1 MWSLL
6 REVLLEAWRL
16 AVALGLERVD
26 QWKAACEQVLARER
40 QRLFEALALL
50 CLGLMLLALGLC
62 GLLVLAWWALPD
74 TSRGLVMGLLLAA
87 FVTLGLLLLEQARR
101 RVAKV

>member
-1 MWSLL
+1 M
-6 REVLLEAWRL
+6 

-62 GLLVLAWWALPD
+62 GLLLLAWWSLPEA
-74 TSRGLVMGLLLAA
+74 SRGLIMGLLLGT